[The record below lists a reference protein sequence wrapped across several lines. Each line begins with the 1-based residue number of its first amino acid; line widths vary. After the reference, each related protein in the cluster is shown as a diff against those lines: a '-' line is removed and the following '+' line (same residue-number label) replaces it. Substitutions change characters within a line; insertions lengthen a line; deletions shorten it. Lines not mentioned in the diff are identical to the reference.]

1 MTHTIT
7 ATNGAGTTSPLAV
20 EKYSAERSSRNVIH
34 DLLDG
39 SLGVS
44 FVTPRPRSG
53 VLSLVY
59 QTRAE
64 AWAGFNLHSAPSS
77 FQYLSSEVPEIGMR
91 YVIDGSGIRVD
102 QHDVTGLWIVTVG
115 FQEVSV

>member
-7 ATNGAGTTSPLAV
+7 ATNGAGSTSPLAV
-20 EKYSAERSSRNVIH
+20 EKYAADRSSRNVIH

-44 FVTPRPRSG
+44 FVAPRLRSG

-59 QTRAE
+59 ETRAE
-64 AWAGFNLHSAPSS
+64 AWAGFNLHTQLTS
-77 FQYLSSEVPEIGMR
+77 FQYLSSEVAEIGMK
-91 YVIDGSGIRVD
+91 YVLDGRGVTMT
-102 QHDVTGLWIVTVG
+102 QHEGTGLWLVAVE
-115 FQEVSV
+115 FQEVAT